1 MNILILGSGGR
12 EHSLAWK
19 ISQSPKCTKLYL
31 APGNAGTSTV
41 AENVSID
48 LNNFLEVS
56 DFIKQKEIDLL
67 IVGPEVP
74 LVDGIRDSLE
84 SDPELKDLKIVGPG
98 KEGARLEG
106 SKDYAKQFMNKYGI
120 TTAGSETFTAAEYD
134 QAIQY
139 VEELPL
145 PIVLKADGLAAGKG
159 VIICESHDQAKET
172 LEEMLLK
179 EKFGEASR
187 TVVIED
193 FLKGIEVS
201 VFVVTDGKNYKILP
215 EAKDYKPIG
224 ENNTGPNTGG
234 MGSVSP
240 VNFANASFMKK
251 VEDTIIRPTIDGLG
265 SGNIPYKGFIF
276 FGLMNING
284 TPYNIEYN
292 VRMGDPETQVV
303 LPRIKTDLVD
313 LLTAT
318 AEGTLDTINVEID
331 PRSAVTVVMASG
343 GYPGS
348 YEKGHVITGTDLPLE
363 DSIVFHAGTRLEH
376 EKLTTQGGRVMA
388 ITGLG
393 DHLQQAIDN
402 AYAKV
407 NLVHWENVY
416 FRKDIGQ
423 DLLALE

>member
-31 APGNAGTSTV
+31 APGNAGTGKV
-41 AENVSID
+41 AENVT
-48 LNNFLEVS
+48 LNPNDFPEVS
-56 DFIKQKEIDLL
+56 DFIKLKEIDLL

-74 LVDGIRDSLE
+74 LVHGIRDFLE
-84 SDPELKDLKIVGPG
+84 SIPELKNLRIVGPG

-106 SKDYAKQFMNKYGI
+106 SKDFAKQFMNKNGI
-120 TTAGSETFTAAEYD
+120 PTAGSETFTSKEYD
-134 QAIQY
+134 KAIQY
-139 VEELPL
+139 VQGLSL

-159 VIICESHDQAKET
+159 VIICDSHEQAKMT
-172 LEEMLLK
+172 LEDMLLK
-179 EKFGEASR
+179 ERFGNAGK
-187 TVVIED
+187 TVVVEE

-201 VFVVTDGKNYKILP
+201 VFIVTDGENYKILP

-240 VNFANASFMKK
+240 VNFADAVFMKK
-251 VEDTIIRPTIDGLG
+251 VEESIIRPTINGLK
-265 SGNIPYKGFIF
+265 SGNIPYKGFVF
-276 FGLMNING
+276 FGLMNVAGN
-284 TPYNIEYN
+284 PYTIEYN

-303 LPRIKTDLVD
+303 LPRIKSDLVD
-313 LLTAT
+313 LLLAT
-318 AEGTLDTINVEID
+318 AEGTLDTVDLEIE
-331 PRSAVTVVMASG
+331 PRSAVTVVVASG

-348 YEKGHVITGTDLPLE
+348 YEKGYVITGADLLS
-363 DSIVFHAGTRLEH
+363 DNSIVFHAGTKLDG
-376 EKLTTQGGRVMA
+376 EKLITQGGRVIA
-388 ITGLG
+388 VTGLG
-393 DHLQQAIDN
+393 DHTQQAIDN

-407 NLVHWENVY
+407 NLIHWENMY
-416 FRKDIGQ
+416 FREDIGK